1 MTAGESPMTDNLA
14 VVNYRQAFG
23 ADRPEGFVIAEI
35 VENGCTLPAWE
46 EQGFPAS
53 ELYGPLPGGVWRA
66 LASAETALRLYR
78 ADLELTPATY

>member
-1 MTAGESPMTDNLA
+1 MTDNLA

-46 EQGFPAS
+46 ERGYPAS
-53 ELYGPLPGGVWRA
+53 LLVSSRRDGVWNTREGA
-66 LASAETALRLYR
+66 GEALRLYR
-78 ADLELTPATY
+78 ADLELTAATY